1 MFIINLTGP
10 LNLPVSQSSKY
21 LLCWGR
27 FSKKLNF
34 QKRILRGG
42 GDADQTNDMVCISH
56 KRSHFLNYEKKSD
69 SEAVKKG
76 ERSVN
81 QIENKGEDLYPLGD
95 GIV

>member
-1 MFIINLTGP
+1 MSLRAASTFCVGDASL
-10 LNLPVSQSSKY
+10 
-21 LLCWGR
+21 
-27 FSKKLNF
+27 KKWIF
-34 QKRILRGG
+34 KKEYEGG

>member
-1 MFIINLTGP
+1 MFIIYLTGP
-10 LNLPVSQSSKY
+10 LNVPVSQSSKY

-34 QKRILRGG
+34 QKRIRRGGG

-56 KRSHFLNYEKKSD
+56 KRSKSD

>member
-1 MFIINLTGP
+1 MNHSLLQDITVFLYINCTGTVKVRNCGFGP
-10 LNLPVSQSSKY
+10 H
-21 LLCWGR
+21 
-27 FSKKLNF
+27 
-34 QKRILRGG
+34 
-42 GDADQTNDMVCISH
+42 ADQTNDMVCISH